1 MDENQ
6 YLDQDPVLDLY
17 RKLRERNEKAQPVTQ
32 TIKIDPKTG
41 KQTMTISGSTEDLS
55 SANPLTP
62 TVSQPAAATMS
73 GDQMLQGYLASRPQG
88 QLNTMN
94 PVSPVSP
101 MDGSQFNPNMQG
113 RQPDF
118 GSYPGQTN
126 PKQAPRAQFLSQQT
140 TAPVS
145 PQDLQQQEGGMA
157 GEVFDI
163 KTGKPIAPQET
174 FQDPALY
181 PPSYRSAN
189 GTPGSPTFIHPDAEA
204 SGFKSQAE
212 KEKYYTDRANGL
224 NPTPNYAPEYA
235 PKGNVTAVNPNA
247 VKSAVVNAVTPNTS
261 ANTSVA
267 NTTPGQM
274 GPGTELM
281 DPEGW
286 AERFTGAQQ
295 DPRMVAE
302 MAFDPNAP
310 KWVRGVAEQHLSN
323 FVDQKRA
330 EKAAQELFAKAQES
344 GDMRPVMREAQRS
357 GSEGSWVK
365 YLLFQGMNLHAAADL
380 EANKLGLKNRTTAAI
395 GPNGESGM
403 ITVDGNGN
411 PVSGVRADGTA
422 ITGTKLLEWASSQGN
437 KTVPAQGPAGE
448 SGVLTYN
455 AQGAPVGGVRADGT
469 AITGKELYAWAAQGP
484 LNQGNR
490 YTSTEG
496 IHTVPGTGQQVVKI
510 VDNRTAKTWW
520 QDVKTGEKYT
530 GSANPVPQRV
540 TTHQLV
546 SDINY
551 LNSLKTQ
558 YGKDALSALA
568 QLKKDRGPIAPDEEA
583 EFLRNYGF
591 AQGGIPGSQGPVN
604 PATVAATAQTG
615 TTNPNSLKEVI
626 GRNEGG
632 QAGYDAIFGFGGPGG
647 DKSIPAANGGRNLS
661 QLPIGE
667 ALKIM
672 DSRMKDNAGGAGK
685 YGFLPGTVRGLM
697 KSAGLT
703 DQDQFSGE
711 NQEKL
716 YEVMTQMNTAS
727 LKQAGVEATPRNIYL
742 AQAIGAGNVGKVI
755 DPANA
760 QKNVADMLGFAPGS
774 PARKTNPQL
783 DTTAEKYL
791 SMMANK
797 TAGVSTATTAPVV
810 ATENRAVIDKAGP
823 PPVRGMNEPEAV
835 FKARQKVYDKLAA
848 DLAEGQ
854 AKSTL
859 AFPEYQAQADQILST
874 INDVL
879 YQTDNKT
886 GKIKL
891 DKNGNPLISE
901 GLKTNVGIPGITGML
916 QIRGTEARDWTAK
929 YNQLEAEKFMVQ
941 FAKLRGAGAISDKE
955 GASASAALAALQD
968 KGISEEAFL
977 RNAHQLEEIIKV
989 GVNRQRM
996 NNGMEPDSRYF
1007 LGNAKEAEQAY
1018 KWVKQNPN
1026 DPRSAEILTRIGIR

>member
-6 YLDQDPVLDLY
+6 YLDQDPVLEMY

-55 SANPLTP
+55 SANPFTP

-73 GDQMLQGYLASRPQG
+73 GDQMLQGYLASRPRG

-101 MDGSQFNPNMQG
+101 MDGSQFNPNLQG

-118 GSYPGQTN
+118 GGYPGQAN
-126 PKQAPRAQFLSQQT
+126 PNQAPRAQFLSQQT

-145 PQDLQQQEGGMA
+145 PQAQLQQEGGMA

-174 FQDPALY
+174 FQKNPALY
-181 PPSYRSAN
+181 PPNFNPS
-189 GTPGSPTFIHPDAEA
+189 IHMATSIWPDNETSGMKTDAE
-204 SGFKSQAE
+204 KTQ
-212 KEKYYTDRANGL
+212 YYRDRANGL
-224 NPTPNYAPEYA
+224 KPTPNYAPGTE
-235 PKGNVTAVNPNA
+235 PKGYVAPA
-247 VKSAVVNAVTPNTS
+247 KPVVPGPNAVTPNTSANTS

-286 AERFTGAQQ
+286 AQRFTGAQQ

-330 EKAAQELFAKAQES
+330 EKAAQELFAKAQET

-357 GSEGSWVK
+357 GSEGSWIK

-437 KTVPAQGPAGE
+437 KTIPSQGPNGE

-455 AQGAPVGGVRADGT
+455 SQGAPVGGVRADGT
-469 AITGKELYAWAAQGP
+469 AITGKELYAWAALGP
-484 LNQGNR
+484 LNQANR

-496 IHTVPGTGQQVVKI
+496 IHLVPGTGQQVVK
-510 VDNRTAKTWW
+510 VFDQKTGKTFW
-520 QDVKTGEKYT
+520 QDVKSGEKYL
-530 GSANPVPQRV
+530 GSANPVPQSIQTAASKEENRQAIQGKWIGPNASNRAAGDFVGKFNQENGTNIGIRQVSPGVSEYVDLNTGRTAVDAGGNFIV
-540 TTHQLV
+540 TPAT
-546 SDINY
+546 S
-551 LNSLKTQ
+551 
-558 YGKDALSALA
+558 GA
-568 QLKKDRGPIAPDEEA
+568 
-583 EFLRNYGF
+583 
-591 AQGGIPGSQGPVN
+591 VN
-604 PATVAATAQTG
+604 PATVSTVAN
-615 TTNPNSLKEVI
+615 NPNSLKEII

-661 QLPIGE
+661 QMSIGE

-703 DQDQFSGE
+703 EQDQFSGE

-727 LKQAGVEATPRNIYL
+727 LRQAGVDPTPRNIYL
-742 AQAIGAGNVGKVI
+742 AQAIGAGNVARVV

-774 PARKTNPQL
+774 AARKTNPQL
-783 DTTAEKYL
+783 DTTAERYL

-797 TAGVSTATTAPVV
+797 TAGVSSAANAAPAAAAETSLSKLPKAPAFREPGFENEPPAAFTARSKAWAETYGKQYEQTVKNVKLVQDVLPFI
-810 ATENRAVIDKAGP
+810 NDMKGLIDKSTSSGIGA
-823 PPVRGMNEPEAV
+823 
-835 FKARQKVYDKLAA
+835 VYDTVGSWVGYSPEGATAIAKIAPLANKILMSVQRFEGPQSDKDVASYKEASGKLADPTVPSA
-848 DLAEGQ
+848 QKQ
-854 AKSTL
+854 A
-859 AFPEYQAQADQILST
+859 AFET
-874 INDVL
+874 IIEIM
-879 YQTDNKT
+879 K
-886 GKIKL
+886 
-891 DKNGNPLISE
+891 
-901 GLKTNVGIPGITGML
+901 
-916 QIRGTEARDWTAK
+916 
-929 YNQLEAEKFMVQ
+929 
-941 FAKLRGAGAISDKE
+941 
-955 GASASAALAALQD
+955 
-968 KGISEEAFL
+968 
-977 RNAHQLEEIIKV
+977 RNAPELDWASIEKPSGSEV
-989 GVNRQRM
+989 M
-996 NNGMEPDSRYF
+996 NKAD
-1007 LGNAKEAEQAY
+1007 
-1018 KWVKQNPN
+1018 
-1026 DPRSAEILTRIGIR
+1026 DILKKGKKK

>member
-1 MDENQ
+1 MDEN
-6 YLDQDPVLDLY
+6 YVPEMEDPILAAY
-17 RKLRERNEKAQPVTQ
+17 RRLKELGQSEEEVKAKPVTQ

-41 KQTMTISGSTEDLS
+41 EQTMTISGSRRDLS

-62 TVSQPAAATMS
+62 TVTQPMS

-101 MDGSQFNPNMQG
+101 MNGSQFNPNLQG

-118 GSYPGQTN
+118 GGYPGQTN
-126 PKQAPRAQFLSQQT
+126 PNQNPRAQFLSQQT

-145 PQDLQQQEGGMA
+145 PQDQLQQEGGMA

-163 KTGKPIAPQET
+163 RTGKPVAPKQT
-174 FQDPALY
+174 FEQNPALY
-181 PPSYRSAN
+181 PPNFNPSMATSIWPDN
-189 GTPGSPTFIHPDAEA
+189 ETSGMKTDAE
-204 SGFKSQAE
+204 KTQ
-212 KEKYYTDRANGL
+212 YYRDRANGL
-224 NPTPNYAPEYA
+224 KPTPNYAPGTE
-235 PKGNVTAVNPNA
+235 PKGYVAPAKPVVPTPPAVAP
-247 VKSAVVNAVTPNTS
+247 
-261 ANTSVA
+261 NTSVA

-330 EKAAQELFAKAQES
+330 EKAAQELFAKAQET

-469 AITGKELYAWAAQGP
+469 PITGKELYAWAAQGP

-551 LNSLKTQ
+551 VNSLKTQ

-568 QLKKDRGPIAPDEEA
+568 QLKKDRGPITPEEEA

-591 AQGGIPGSQGPVN
+591 VQGGVPGSQGPVN

-632 QAGYDAIFGFGGPGG
+632 QAGYDAIYGFGGPGG
-647 DKSIPAANGGRNLS
+647 DKSIPAANGGKNLS
-661 QLPIGE
+661 QLSIGE

-716 YEVMTQMNTAS
+716 YEAMTQMNTAS
-727 LKQAGVEATPRNIYL
+727 LQQAGVEATPRNIYL

-760 QKNVADMLGFAPGS
+760 QKNVADLLGFAPGS
-774 PARKTNPQL
+774 AARKTNPQL
-783 DTTAEKYL
+783 DTTAERYL
-791 SMMANK
+791 SMMNNK
-797 TAGVSTATTAPVV
+797 VAGVSTATTAPVV

-859 AFPEYQAQADQILST
+859 AFPEYQAQADQILGT

-955 GASASAALAALQD
+955 GASASAALSALQD